1 MSISFDF
8 FGECGKSPIATDA
21 YGIITM
27 ENIINED
34 RSRRIENLIN
44 LLSTFPNWHDSDVRA
59 RCLASV
65 GLEDKFSK
73 TEEDY
78 ILRTITNRK
87 GWYRLVGLFLA
98 LIFFILPFFV
108 KEFTF
113 IETPQNEIAFIV
125 GNFLIGIIIIIALSL
140 F

>member
-27 ENIINED
+27 ENIVNED

-44 LLSTFPNWHDSDVRA
+44 LLSTFPNWQDSDIRA

-87 GWYRLVGLFLA
+87 G
-98 LIFFILPFFV
+98 
-108 KEFTF
+108 
-113 IETPQNEIAFIV
+113 
-125 GNFLIGIIIIIALSL
+125 
-140 F
+140 